1 MKTDRQTSSCC
12 TCDRNCLQAA
22 GAMMLVA
29 TVVVAAAA
37 VVAGADKV
45 VAAASVRVTAVTM
58 AADQ

>member
-1 MKTDRQTSSCC
+1 
-12 TCDRNCLQAA
+12 
-22 GAMMLVA
+22 MMLVA

-45 VAAASVRVTAVTM
+45 VAVASGRVTAVTM